1 MESEEGFVLL
11 SGQGWLVTSTDGRD
25 YHIQELKREEL
36 TLVEQAERHAILLAE
51 NSSALI
57 VENLDMSNSVNEE
70 MDSALKEEI
79 LKKIGF

>member
-1 MESEEGFVLL
+1 MIYTG
-11 SGQGWLVTSTDGRD
+11 
-25 YHIQELKREEL
+25 
-36 TLVEQAERHAILLAE
+36 E
-51 NSSALI
+51 NQTKENHI